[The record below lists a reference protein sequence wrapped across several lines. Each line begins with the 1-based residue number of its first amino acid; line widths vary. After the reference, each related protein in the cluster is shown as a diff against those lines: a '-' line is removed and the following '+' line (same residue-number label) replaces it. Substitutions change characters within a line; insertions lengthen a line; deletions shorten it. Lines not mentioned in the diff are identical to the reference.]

1 MARKKWRAN
10 SNVKWDDRTF
20 FQRFRWP
27 ILAVAVIAGLA
38 SFALYRYSVS
48 DFKYGDNGSQE
59 EKAMTNCIQD
69 RTRHAADAGITDDAA
84 TACVRQDDSTDDR
97 KLGL

>member
-27 ILAVAVIAGLA
+27 ILAVVVIAGVA
-38 SFALYRYSVS
+38 SFAWYRYSVS
-48 DFKYGDNGSQE
+48 AFKYGDNGYQE
-59 EKAMTNCIQD
+59 EKAMTQCIQD
-69 RTRHAADAGITDDAA
+69 RTRHAADAGTTDDAA
-84 TACVRQDDSTDDR
+84 TACVRQDDGNYDH